1 MGKIAPRTVDV
12 PGRTLDVA
20 QADALVLKAQQ
31 LAGHFPDDEALERG
45 RRILLGEIT
54 PDEARAELAAK
65 YRDG

>member
-12 PGRTLDVA
+12 PGHTLDVA

-31 LAGHFPDDEALERG
+31 LAGHFPDDETLERG

-65 YRDG
+65 YSDG